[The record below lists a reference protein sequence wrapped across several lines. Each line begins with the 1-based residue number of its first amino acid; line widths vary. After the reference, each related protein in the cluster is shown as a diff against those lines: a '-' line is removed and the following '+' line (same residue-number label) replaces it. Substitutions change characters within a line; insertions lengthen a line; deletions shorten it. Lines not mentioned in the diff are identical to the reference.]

1 MGLFGRSKKKD
12 ESIEQLKSLFD
23 KFEYSDLEN
32 FCSNVIGIKPET
44 IGTSERLSKIELL
57 DYIWDRYNEGK
68 FNFEKTKD
76 FAIKQAII
84 SQDFFD

>member
-12 ESIEQLKSLFD
+12 ESIEQIKSLFD

-32 FCSNVIGIKPET
+32 FCCSVIGRKLESV
-44 IGTSERLSKIELL
+44 GNKERLSKIEVL

-68 FNFEKTKD
+68 FNFEQTRD
-76 FAIKQAII
+76 FAIKQRIV